1 MTQYK
6 NVDGVRS
13 EMTQAEIDA
22 HAITQ
27 NEIDKVVLQ
36 FSGNTKLLDLGLTQ
50 NETTAINNFSPEKG
64 NQTLLGLGKTQ
75 LEATALTGY
84 TPPLEV

>member
-27 NEIDKVVLQ
+27 NEITFHQKKEI
-36 FSGNTKLLDLGLTQ
+36 KL
-50 NETTAINNFSPEKG
+50 
-64 NQTLLGLGKTQ
+64 
-75 LEATALTGY
+75 Y
-84 TPPLEV
+84 WV